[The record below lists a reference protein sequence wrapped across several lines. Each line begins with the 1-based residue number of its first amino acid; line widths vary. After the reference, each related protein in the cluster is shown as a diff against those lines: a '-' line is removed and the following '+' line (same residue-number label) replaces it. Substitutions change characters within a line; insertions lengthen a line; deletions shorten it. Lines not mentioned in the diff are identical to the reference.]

1 MHSAGCEVLL
11 EAQRWMAL
19 GRPMRREFNMGISI
33 FPPKKV
39 LDGDGMEV
47 IRKPNETRPLMLRS
61 TGPKAIASA
70 VNFKLRSMIDR

>member
-1 MHSAGCEVLL
+1 MSIA
-11 EAQRWMAL
+11 
-19 GRPMRREFNMGISI
+19 I

-70 VNFKLRSMIDR
+70 VNSRLKSMIDRGASKAQRGFITGRNFLENLVELDAMSR